1 MGGLVSQH
9 TAALIP
15 AAGSGLRMGGPVAK
29 PYLHLGNQE
38 IVARTLAV
46 FEACA
51 AIDDVWLIVAAEQ
64 RDYCQRAIVER
75 YGLRKVRG
83 IVPGGRERQ
92 ESVWRG
98 FQHLA
103 EQVDLVIVHD
113 GVRPFVTSEMLCR
126 SLQGAVQHGAAVTAV
141 PVKDTLKR
149 VSVEGMVET
158 TISRERLWRTQTPQA
173 FQRAVLQAAFQ
184 HALMHGLTATD
195 EAGLVEAAGHPV
207 HVVLGTE
214 RNIKI
219 TTPDDLQLG
228 ERFLNLVD

>member
-1 MGGLVSQH
+1 MGGGVKH
-9 TAALIP
+9 HIAALIP
-15 AAGSGLRMGGPVAK
+15 AAGSGVRMGGAVAK
-29 PYLHLGNQE
+29 PYLHLGNRE

-46 FEACA
+46 FEGCA
-51 AIDDVWLIVAAEQ
+51 AIDEVWLIVAAEQ

-83 IVPGGRERQ
+83 IVAGGRERQ

-98 FQHLA
+98 FQRLTA
-103 EQVDLVIVHD
+103 SVDLVVVHD
-113 GVRPFVTSEMLCR
+113 GVRPFVTSEMVCR
-126 SLQGAVQHGAAVTAV
+126 ALQGAVLHGAAVTAV

-149 VSVEGMVET
+149 VSEAGMVET

-173 FQRAVLQAAFQ
+173 FRRVVLQEAFQ
-184 HALMHGLTATD
+184 YALTHGLSATD